1 MHGLMARAVQCLI
14 GDVWG
19 ASVWAAVSASVAAEL
34 GPQPATA
41 TGPDDAARL
50 ARLLRAASARLDRT
64 PDCLLEDLGTY
75 LVSHP
80 ARAGIRRLLRFGG
93 SDFRD
98 FLHSLEDL
106 PERGR
111 LALPDLTLPVIT
123 VTDRGAD
130 CYRLAIGPG
139 LVGVGPLLTGV
150 LRAMADDYGALV
162 LIDPA
167 CEGPDGAAEIDL
179 TLLDARFAAPRA
191 FALSVQG

>member
-1 MHGLMARAVQCLI
+1 MHGVMNRAVQCLI
-14 GDVWG
+14 TDVWG
-19 ASVWAAVSASVAAEL
+19 AAVWRAVAQEAGL
-34 GPQPATA
+34 QPADLP
-41 TGPDDAARL
+41 GPGDAART
-50 ARLLRAASARLDRT
+50 ARLLATAAAHLGRT

-111 LALPDLTLPVIT
+111 LALPDLLLPPISVS
-123 VTDRGAD
+123 DQGAGR
-130 CYRLAIGPG
+130 YALGIGPG
-139 LVGVGPLLTGV
+139 GAGLGPLLTGL

-162 LIDPA
+162 LIDP
-167 CEGPDGAAEIDL
+167 CVEGPGGAATIRL
-179 TLLDARFAAPRA
+179 SLLEPRFATPRA
-191 FALSVQG
+191 FALSVPR

>member
-1 MHGLMARAVQCLI
+1 MHAVMARAIQCLI

-19 ASVWAAVSASVAAEL
+19 AAVWAAIAADV
-34 GPQPATA
+34 
-41 TGPDDAARL
+41 GPDPAALPGPGDAARL
-50 ARLLRAASARLDRT
+50 ARLLHAASAQLDRT

-93 SDFRD
+93 ADFRD

-123 VTDRGAD
+123 VTDRGAGG
-130 CYRLAIGPG
+130 YRLAIGPG
-139 LVGVGPLLTGV
+139 FAGVGPLLTGL

-167 CEGPDGAAEIDL
+167 REGPDGAADIEL

-191 FALSVQG
+191 FALSVRA

>member
-1 MHGLMARAVQCLI
+1 MHGLVARAVQCLI
-14 GDVWG
+14 ADVWG
-19 ASVWAAVSASVAAEL
+19 GAVWTAVAQGMGQE
-34 GPQPATA
+34 PA
-41 TGPDDAARL
+41 DAAGL
-50 ARLLRAASARLDRT
+50 ARLLGAASAQLDRT

-106 PERGR
+106 PARGR
-111 LALPDLTLPVIT
+111 LALPDLTLPTIM
-123 VTDRGAD
+123 VTDQGGGS
-130 CYRLAIGPG
+130 YRLAIGPG
-139 LVGVGPLLTGV
+139 FVGLGPLLTGL

-167 CEGPDGAAEIDL
+167 CEGPDGAADIAL
-179 TLLDARFAAPRA
+179 SLLDARFAAPRA
-191 FALSVQG
+191 FALSVRA

>member
-1 MHGLMARAVQCLI
+1 MHGLMARALQCLI
-14 GDVWG
+14 CDVWG
-19 ASVWAAVSASVAAEL
+19 AAVWAAVMQSMGPDPVVAA
-34 GPQPATA
+34 GQA
-41 TGPDDAARL
+41 DAARL
-50 ARLLRAASARLDRT
+50 TRLLGAASTQLDRT
-64 PDCLLEDLGTY
+64 TDSLLEDLGTY

-106 PERGR
+106 PARGR
-111 LALPDLTLPVIT
+111 LALPDLTLPSIT
-123 VTDRGAD
+123 VTDHGAGS
-130 CYRLAIGPG
+130 YRLAIGPG
-139 LVGVGPLLTGV
+139 FAGVGPLLTGL

-167 CEGPDGAAEIDL
+167 HEAPDGAADIAL

-191 FALSVQG
+191 FALSVQR